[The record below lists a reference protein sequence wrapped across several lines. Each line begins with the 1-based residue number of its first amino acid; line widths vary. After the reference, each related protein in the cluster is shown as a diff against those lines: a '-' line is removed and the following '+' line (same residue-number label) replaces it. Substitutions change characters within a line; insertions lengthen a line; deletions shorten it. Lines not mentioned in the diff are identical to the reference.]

1 MTAPP
6 IPADAA
12 GLLDTLSDPAKLK
25 AIAEGG
31 PDGFNQFAA
40 KFRDAFE
47 ARDAGVTKEQLEIEV
62 QRQVIQMMRDAGGDG
77 EVKRLNQG
85 DPALL
90 EAHAHYASHRK
101 GTAYNKA
108 AVGVSQDKEFKGAAD
123 FFRSIWHQNPDPSTK
138 ARVEALRASYGSTV
152 PSDGGFLIPE
162 ILRSNLLQVAL
173 DSAIV
178 RPRATVIPMDSLR
191 VPFPILDST
200 TNVGSVFGGMIA
212 YWTEESAA
220 LTASQ
225 MKFGR
230 VVLEAKKLTGMAI
243 APNELLRDSFVSF
256 AALVEEKWPQAIA
269 FFEDLGFTKG
279 TGAGEP
285 LGFIGAGNSAAIA
298 VTKEAGQAANT
309 IVWENVLEMYSR
321 MFPTSLGR
329 GIWLYSPNAFRE
341 LATMALSVGTGG
353 SAVWLNQGQ
362 EGPPLRILGRPAFPT
377 EKCNTLG
384 TRGDLEFVDLS
395 YYMVGDRQ
403 AMTAESSTDYRFG
416 NDETVYRIIQRVD
429 GRPWL
434 QSAITPANGGPTL
447 SAFVELE
454 TRS

>member
-6 IPADAA
+6 IPSDAA
-12 GLLDTLSDPAKLK
+12 GLRETLADAAKLK
-25 AIAEGG
+25 AIAEG
-31 PDGFNQFAA
+31 DGGWAGWA
-40 KFRDAFE
+40 TKYADAFE
-47 ARDAGVTKEQLEIEV
+47 ARDKGATAEQIEAEV
-62 QRQVIQMMRDAGGDG
+62 QRQVIAMMRDAGGDG
-77 EVKRLNQG
+77 VVKRLNQG
-85 DPALL
+85 DPELA
-90 EAHAHYASHRK
+90 EAHAHYASNKK

-108 AVGVSQDKEFKGAAD
+108 AVGASQDKEFKGAAD
-123 FFRSIWHQNPDPSTK
+123 FFKSIWHLNPDASATAK
-138 ARVEALRASYGSTV
+138 VNQLRAAYGSTV

-200 TNVGSVFGGMIA
+200 TNVGSVFGGMVA

-230 VVLEAKKLTGMAI
+230 VILEAKKLTGMAI
-243 APNELLRDSFVSF
+243 APNELLRDSIMSF
-256 AALVEEKWPQAIA
+256 SALIEEKWPQAIA
-269 FFEDLGFTKG
+269 FFEDLGFCTG
-279 TGAGEP
+279 TGVGEP
-285 LGFIGAGNSAAIA
+285 LGFIGAGNPAAIA
-298 VTKEAGQAANT
+298 VSKQAGQAANT
-309 IVWENVLEMYSR
+309 VVWENVLDMYSR
-321 MFPTSLGR
+321 LFPTSMGR
-329 GIWLYSPNAFRE
+329 AVWLYSPNAFTE

-353 SAVWLNQGQ
+353 SAVWLNNGQ
-362 EGPPLRILGRPAFPT
+362 DGPPMRILGRPAFPT

-384 TRGDLEFVDLS
+384 TRGDLELVDLS

-416 NDETVYRIIQRVD
+416 NDETVFRIIQRVD

-434 QSAITPANGGPTL
+434 QSPITPANGGPTL
-447 SAFVELE
+447 SAFIEME